1 MPETSFASLITSAKG
16 FCACAA
22 AAAPAA
28 APAAAATGAGV
39 GRAAP
44 GAVGCGV
51 VAPGCVAATAAAAAM
66 AAVSAVFAVS
76 DDAVSGVVAHPAM
89 RSGMVAA
96 LTANARHRANVFMTR
111 TLGSECPEVTLSRQ

>member
-1 MPETSFASLITSAKG
+1 MPGNSFASLITSAKD

-51 VAPGCVAATAAAAAM
+51 VAPGCVAATAAAAAI
-66 AAVSAVFAVS
+66 AAVSAVFAES
-76 DDAVSGVVAHPAM
+76 DDEVCGVVAHPAIR
-89 RSGMVAA
+89 RSGIAA
-96 LTANARHRANVFMTR
+96 AEKTPARHRSNVFMT
-111 TLGSECPEVTLSRQ
+111 